1 MEKQDMKK
9 GVPGDKERS
18 ALPPEQRARQNWPI
32 ENGLRVK
39 RVYQREPID
48 ETCWAYMKLLRETSG
63 MRRVY
68 DVDPYAEVYRFRE
81 NVYGILVESL
91 DGMGDAWIYLVVGP
105 ERAMLIDTGFGLGDL
120 KGLAQQLAGGKE
132 LIVVNTHGHFDHAY
146 GNCQFD
152 RVYCHEYEAPSLLGQ
167 NSGMWDYLFDESD
180 GRGIWAEFDRGE
192 LVPFK
197 KYEVVPCRD
206 GHIFDLGD
214 GYEIELVFLGG
225 HSAGH
230 AGYLDRR
237 GRNFFAGDDIISMR
251 VGVNGP
257 KPGQPFGEFAT
268 VSTLRD
274 NLEHLAGRLNE
285 FDHVFTG
292 HFVTDLESSAVEN
305 MLKACSEAVKY
316 PERCA
321 YSAETEK
328 GTQYFKYVE
337 GLGCLAYRMDSL

>member
-9 GVPGDKERS
+9 GAPGDKERS

-152 RVYCHEYEAPSLLGQ
+152 R
-167 NSGMWDYLFDESD
+167 
-180 GRGIWAEFDRGE
+180 GE

-206 GHIFDLGD
+206 GHVFDLGD

-274 NLEHLAGRLNE
+274 NLERLAGRLNE